1 MKENKQKT
9 KKYID
14 KTSIIIPNEFIRKN
28 INFCIFNF
36 YRPIKPNKITD
47 TLENKIKF
55 YK

>member
-47 TLENKIKF
+47 TLEND
-55 YK
+55 